1 MEGNLHV
8 RSRSCDVSRSEQ
20 LGRRA
25 VEVKHV
31 RMEWRQQTSI
41 SCADAFS
48 EAQRWIEEVTGKSFG
63 CSDFRAALENG
74 ILLCDLIN
82 QLKPGI
88 IKRMNRLSTPIAG
101 LDNVNVFL
109 KACGKLGL
117 NESQLFHP
125 GDLQDLST
133 RVTLRHEESRRRL
146 KNVLITIYW
155 LGRKAQLDLFHS
167 GPQLNFKA
175 FEGLL
180 GLALS
185 KTLEDGSN
193 VLGKDGGHR
202 ERHELEREERRRLT
216 QSLSRGNSVEHI
228 EFLQTYVS
236 QNDEVF
242 GEFLPSYGYTRALQ
256 QGCGSDAESEQVYR
270 MEDRQSSAN
279 RNKGYIPTPL
289 RKKQVRDDNARSSVS
304 PLPRISQI
312 QVRPNTPVQVN
323 PGWIWS
329 KSLSDIPMVYPVRK
343 VTNGSL
349 YGKEK
354 SIGSASEWNQDK
366 RCSVAAKDSEAQWQ
380 DDLKKWKTRRRSGK
394 FDLLRSSQDREHVI
408 NQMTNGATANFEQN
422 EAQGPI
428 KRDQITWNHH
438 SAPSPYSISPPSKA
452 SGSDFRPHTRAPLSR
467 SHATELPCSSKDL
480 AQPSPELSV
489 KPQPASDQS
498 TLGEDAYIASLA
510 SEGGVTAP
518 SVQQPFTSQ
527 TQAITPGRGA
537 SHRFISEQT
546 KPNNASTQQFSSLLE
561 TTQPKDI
568 VLSTKTHDLV
578 PSLSSSGRSALCIE
592 SKENVATTN
601 FDKDRAATTKDL
613 LHHNY
618 KSQEESQKSH
628 GEPAGGATVHPAVGP
643 LKYKS
648 RDLSWSTSAGL
659 PRGYR
664 QSESC
669 IRLSPAITIAPR
681 PFGSKQLGV
690 TSLPRV
696 LSVEDSQ
703 DLPLSA
709 KKNDSHCPPSKLGL
723 KRQTAAAHLRG
734 QYQASIRQ
742 KKASQAKQKHAE
754 QRGDAN
760 NAAFSSQPSLQ
771 TTFHPQKAYTQTLPQ
786 PYTSLQYYSSSGSH
800 FPLSGTFDAS
810 KAEHSDMR
818 VTLTLKPNSVPDF
831 GFKTVWDSQGA
842 RIKAVQP
849 GSPAELCRLRADD
862 EIVAVDGVA
871 VMHLSHDLWK
881 DKMASSLQTGTLT
894 MDIRRYGIKDWSSNE
909 ENPQNQPAHSRMTL
923 NLTAAAP
930 VLIGCADRQT
940 SAEMR
945 EAQESKQNEQSPNVK
960 EVKATSGELTDD
972 LVVSRSKGGSESAIS
987 DLQVPSLRPS
997 SSSWSWDSEEDRKRL
1012 EKWQEEQ
1019 ERLLQEQYQ
1028 RDQERLEAEW
1038 QRAQQDAVEGRTS
1051 TNQNVFDSGHESFS
1065 SSQLHVNGWT
1075 KKGPEERQSP
1085 ERDLKES
1092 ERKHQNHVQ
1101 HVHTEKTAEK
1111 DWAKSLSTPALASS
1125 HRQTTGDQSKR
1136 NGRLSTAE
1144 KERRQIL
1151 EEMKKRNQLLT
1162 DNSWIRQ
1169 RNNSFYK
1176 DAPSISLKR
1185 YESLDN
1191 LDVLHHSPDPPP
1203 ALAYPRSNSATGS
1216 YSTPSRTAS
1225 SRYSTGSMLSGR
1237 NAFMEHGRYLF
1248 SVIFPP
1254 LSAEIYLSSYYT
1266 FWPHND
1272 AVCCSWTF
1280 STWRTCCV
1288 CERILGSGAA
1298 MVIEAL
1304 SLFFHYTCFQCVGCH
1319 RHLAGTKSRVQ
1330 VRVRNGKLY
1339 CEHCYFQLKSNGA
1352 FLI

>member
-304 PLPRISQI
+304 PLPR
-312 QVRPNTPVQVN
+312 
-323 PGWIWS
+323 S

-1111 DWAKSLSTPALASS
+1111 DWAEGSCGFARLSSACRAKSLSTPALASS

>member
-1 MEGNLHV
+1 MLFFFVNGF
-8 RSRSCDVSRSEQ
+8 DF
-20 LGRRA
+20 LG
-25 VEVKHV
+25 VFFLKHV

-202 ERHELEREERRRLT
+202 ERHELEREERRRET
-216 QSLSRGNSVEHI
+216 PSLSRGNSVEHI

-270 MEDRQSSAN
+270 MVDRQSSAN

-304 PLPRISQI
+304 QLPR
-312 QVRPNTPVQVN
+312 
-323 PGWIWS
+323 S

-349 YGKEK
+349 YGKDK

-408 NQMTNGATANFEQN
+408 NQMTNGAMADFEQN

-428 KRDQITWNHH
+428 KRDQITWKHH

-467 SHATELPCSSKDL
+467 SHATELPCSSKDV
-480 AQPSPELSV
+480 AQSSSELSV

-527 TQAITPGRGA
+527 TQAKTPGRGA

-546 KPNNASTQQFSSLLE
+546 KPNNASTQQFSSLVE

-578 PSLSSSGRSALCIE
+578 PSLSSSGRSVLCIE
-592 SKENVATTN
+592 SKENVDTAN

-613 LHHNY
+613 LHQNY

-628 GEPAGGATVHPAVGP
+628 GEPAGGATVHPAAGSS
-643 LKYKS
+643 KYLS

-681 PFGSKQLGV
+681 PFGSKQLRV
-690 TSLPRV
+690 TSLSRV

-709 KKNDSHCPPSKLGL
+709 EKNDSHCPPSKLGL

-742 KKASQAKQKHAE
+742 KKAIQAKQKHAE

-945 EAQESKQNEQSPNVK
+945 EAQESKLNEQSPNVK
-960 EVKATSGELTDD
+960 EVRATSGELTDD

-987 DLQVPSLRPS
+987 DLQVPSLRP

-1038 QRAQQDAVEGRTS
+1038 QRAQQDAVEGRKS

-1101 HVHTEKTAEK
+1101 HLHTEKTAEK
-1111 DWAKSLSTPALASS
+1111 DWAEGSCGFARLSSACRAKSLSTPALASS
-1125 HRQTTGDQSKR
+1125 HRQTTGQ
-1136 NGRLSTAE
+1136 LTQYFAH
-1144 KERRQIL
+1144 
-1151 EEMKKRNQLLT
+1151 KK
-1162 DNSWIRQ
+1162 
-1169 RNNSFYK
+1169 
-1176 DAPSISLKR
+1176 
-1185 YESLDN
+1185 
-1191 LDVLHHSPDPPP
+1191 
-1203 ALAYPRSNSATGS
+1203 
-1216 YSTPSRTAS
+1216 
-1225 SRYSTGSMLSGR
+1225 
-1237 NAFMEHGRYLF
+1237 
-1248 SVIFPP
+1248 
-1254 LSAEIYLSSYYT
+1254 
-1266 FWPHND
+1266 
-1272 AVCCSWTF
+1272 
-1280 STWRTCCV
+1280 
-1288 CERILGSGAA
+1288 
-1298 MVIEAL
+1298 
-1304 SLFFHYTCFQCVGCH
+1304 
-1319 RHLAGTKSRVQ
+1319 
-1330 VRVRNGKLY
+1330 
-1339 CEHCYFQLKSNGA
+1339 
-1352 FLI
+1352 

>member
-236 QNDEVF
+236 QNDE
-242 GEFLPSYGYTRALQ
+242 
-256 QGCGSDAESEQVYR
+256 GCGSDAESEQVYR

-972 LVVSRSKGGSESAIS
+972 LVVSRSKGCAGISSWVYLCGGSESAIS

-1111 DWAKSLSTPALASS
+1111 DWAEGSCGFARLSSACRAKSLSTPALASS

-1237 NAFMEHGRYLF
+1237 NAFMEHG
-1248 SVIFPP
+1248 
-1254 LSAEIYLSSYYT
+1254 SAWAATDISLEPRVGSRFAFETGSSTVNTAISNSSQMVLSSSDQQT
-1266 FWPHND
+1266 
-1272 AVCCSWTF
+1272 V
-1280 STWRTCCV
+1280 
-1288 CERILGSGAA
+1288 LQ
-1298 MVIEAL
+1298 IE
-1304 SLFFHYTCFQCVGCH
+1304 
-1319 RHLAGTKSRVQ
+1319 
-1330 VRVRNGKLY
+1330 
-1339 CEHCYFQLKSNGA
+1339 E
-1352 FLI
+1352 

>member
-193 VLGKDGGHR
+193 VLGKDEGHR
-202 ERHELEREERRRLT
+202 ERHELEREERRRVT
-216 QSLSRGNSVEHI
+216 PSLLRGNSVEHI
-228 EFLQTYVS
+228 EFLQTCVS

-349 YGKEK
+349 YGKDK

-408 NQMTNGATANFEQN
+408 NQMTNGAMADFEQN

-428 KRDQITWNHH
+428 KRLFFRDQITWKHH

-467 SHATELPCSSKDL
+467 SHATELPSSSKDV
-480 AQPSPELSV
+480 AQSSSELSV

-527 TQAITPGRGA
+527 TQAKTPGRGA

-546 KPNNASTQQFSSLLE
+546 KPNNASMQQFSSLLE

-568 VLSTKTHDLV
+568 VLSTKRHDLV

-613 LHHNY
+613 LHQNY

-628 GEPAGGATVHPAVGP
+628 GEPAGGATVHPAAGSS
-643 LKYKS
+643 KYKS

-681 PFGSKQLGV
+681 PFGSKQLRV
-690 TSLPRV
+690 TSLSRV

-709 KKNDSHCPPSKLGL
+709 EKNDSHCPPSKLGL

-742 KKASQAKQKHAE
+742 KKASQAKQKLAE

-786 PYTSLQYYSSSGSH
+786 PYTSLQYCSSSGSH
-800 FPLSGTFDAS
+800 FPLSGTFAAS

-909 ENPQNQPAHSRMTL
+909 ENPQNQPAPSRMTL

-945 EAQESKQNEQSPNVK
+945 EAQESKLNEQSPNVK
-960 EVKATSGELTDD
+960 EVKATSGKLTDD
-972 LVVSRSKGGSESAIS
+972 LVVSRSKDYSFSWKNKKRREEFFNQKGGSESAIS

-1038 QRAQQDAVEGRTS
+1038 QRAQQDAVEGRKS
-1051 TNQNVFDSGHESFS
+1051 TNQNVFGSGHESFS
-1065 SSQLHVNGWT
+1065 SSQPHVNGWT

-1085 ERDLKES
+1085 KRDLRES
-1092 ERKHQNHVQ
+1092 ERKHQKHVQ

-1125 HRQTTGDQSKR
+1125 HRQTTGDQSQR

-1176 DAPSISLKR
+1176 DAPISLKR
-1185 YESLDN
+1185 CESLDN

-1203 ALAYPRSNSATGS
+1203 ALTYPRSNSATGS
-1216 YSTPSRTAS
+1216 YSTPNRTAS

-1237 NAFMEHGRYLF
+1237 NAYMEH
-1248 SVIFPP
+1248 V
-1254 LSAEIYLSSYYT
+1254 
-1266 FWPHND
+1266 
-1272 AVCCSWTF
+1272 

>member
-236 QNDEVF
+236 QNDE
-242 GEFLPSYGYTRALQ
+242 
-256 QGCGSDAESEQVYR
+256 GCGSDAESEQVYR

-1111 DWAKSLSTPALASS
+1111 DWAEGSCGFARLSSACRAKSLSTPALASS